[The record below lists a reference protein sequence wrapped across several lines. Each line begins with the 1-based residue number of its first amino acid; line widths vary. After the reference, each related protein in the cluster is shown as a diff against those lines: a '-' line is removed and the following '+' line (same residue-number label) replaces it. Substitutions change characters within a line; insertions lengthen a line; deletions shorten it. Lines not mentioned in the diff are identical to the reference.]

1 MICTL
6 KLKKK
11 EQATDPW
18 RIDIRVDYLMVIRKK
33 RPKNNSIEKANIF
46 LHIVTFCISS
56 TQNCTLTCMA
66 IMNIPCLS
74 RLPIK
79 LQRNARASF

>member
-6 KLKKK
+6 KLKNKD
-11 EQATDPW
+11 QATDPW
-18 RIDIRVDYLMVIRKK
+18 RSDITVDYLMVIRKNGL
-33 RPKNNSIEKANIF
+33 KNNSIDKANIF
-46 LHIVTFCISS
+46 LHVVTFCISF
-56 TQNCTLTCMA
+56 TQNGTLTCMA

-79 LQRNARASF
+79 LQ